1 MSMYDGDLIIARKRG
16 RPKKVPNEIIEDVLD
31 VTIEPEIV
39 EDTIDYYS
47 LKKEYLQ
54 FKNEDSNLVS
64 TDITDSYILKDINE
78 IDALITDAYIE
89 IETLSNKGVDENIIK
104 STKNKLLNIIDP
116 NKKWIGKVVDK
127 GTENL
132 KVESIKQKNM
142 KQIISELIKNVN
154 KKRDEV
160 VEYIDKV
167 EKSNIY
173 IINRLKIYNELDS
186 KIDSLLKGTLSSK
199 EKLDAQKLSINIKK
213 TITNMNSDI
222 SRQEKLI
229 LAMELNVTEI
239 DNSLPD
245 IEYELNVLSGMK
257 IPEQSMNDLYSVGK
271 KLKELST
278 TFRSKVQDSINTSL
292 VNSLELVT
300 ASNIDIEELK
310 MIQKKENETNE
321 KIVKLVSL
329 NMEKVNK
336 DLIEIS
342 KLKTDNLLSSKKYEN
357 LLLSSENKSNF
368 GKRMLG
374 DDE

>member
-1 MSMYDGDLIIARKRG
+1 MSIETGEIIARKKG
-16 RPKKVPNEIIEDVLD
+16 RPKKVPNEIIENVLD
-31 VTIEPEIV
+31 ITIEPEL
-39 EDTIDYYS
+39 EDKIDYYS

-54 FKNEDSNLVS
+54 FKNEDSNIVS
-64 TDITDSYILKDINE
+64 TDITDTYILKDINE
-78 IDALITDAYIE
+78 IDSLITDAFLE
-89 IETLSNKGVDENIIK
+89 VEELSNKGVDENIIK
-104 STKNKLLNIIDP
+104 STKNKLLNMIDP
-116 NKKWIGKVVDK
+116 NKKWIGKVIDK

-132 KVESIKQKNM
+132 KVESVKQKNM
-142 KQIISELIKNVN
+142 KQIISELVKNVN

-160 VEYIDKV
+160 VDYIDKV
-167 EKSNIY
+167 EKSNTY
-173 IINRLKIYNELDS
+173 ISNRLKIYNELDS
-186 KIDSLLKGTLSSK
+186 KIDSLLKGTLTSK

-213 TITNMNSDI
+213 TITNMTNDI

-271 KLKELST
+271 KLKELSI

-300 ASNIDIEELK
+300 ASNVDIEELK

-321 KIVKLVSL
+321 KIVKLVSE
-329 NMEKVNK
+329 NMKKVNN

-357 LLLSSENKSNF
+357 LLLSSDNKSTF

-374 DDE
+374 EQK